1 MIVAISM
8 NIEKHPLLPFIP
20 KNAKVLMLGSFPPP
34 KSRWKMDFYYP
45 NFNNDMW
52 RIMGLVFFGD
62 KECFIDVS
70 NKCFYQDKI
79 EDFLREQGIAIFDAA
94 KAVIREQDNAS
105 DKFLTVI
112 EPSDVPELLVQMP
125 ECAHIIT
132 TGEKAT
138 EILLSAH
145 DLNPPKIG
153 ESVQLPIN
161 DKIVTLHRLPSSSR
175 AYPLALDKKAA
186 YYHAVFDEIFDLDED
201 FLD

>member
-1 MIVAISM
+1 M

-62 KECFIDVS
+62 KECFIGVS

-94 KAVIREQDNAS
+94 KAVIREQGNAS

>member
-1 MIVAISM
+1 MVAISM
-8 NIEKHPLLPFIP
+8 NIEKHPLFPFLP

-105 DKFLTVI
+105 DKFLTII
-112 EPSDVPELLVQMP
+112 EPSDVSELLAQMSK
-125 ECAHIIT
+125 CAHIIT

-161 DKIVTLHRLPSSSR
+161 DKIVTLRRLPSSSR

>member
-1 MIVAISM
+1 M

-79 EDFLREQGIAIFDAA
+79 EDFLREQGIAI
-94 KAVIREQDNAS
+94 
-105 DKFLTVI
+105 LM
-112 EPSDVPELLVQMP
+112 LLRQ
-125 ECAHIIT
+125 
-132 TGEKAT
+132 
-138 EILLSAH
+138 
-145 DLNPPKIG
+145 
-153 ESVQLPIN
+153 
-161 DKIVTLHRLPSSSR
+161 
-175 AYPLALDKKAA
+175 
-186 YYHAVFDEIFDLDED
+186 
-201 FLD
+201 

>member
-1 MIVAISM
+1 
-8 NIEKHPLLPFIP
+8 
-20 KNAKVLMLGSFPPP
+20 MLGSFPPP
-34 KSRWKMDFYYP
+34 KLRWKMDFYYP

-62 KECFIDVS
+62 KECFIDVL

-79 EDFLREQGIAIFDAA
+79 ENFLREQGIAIFDAA
-94 KAVIREQDNAS
+94 KAVVREQDNAS
-105 DKFLTVI
+105 DKFLTII
-112 EPSDVPELLVQMP
+112 EPSDVSKLLAQMP
-125 ECAHIIT
+125 KCAHIIT

-161 DKIVTLHRLPSSSR
+161 DKIVTLRRLPSSSR
-175 AYPLALDKKAA
+175 AYPLALDKKAG